1 MKKIYFSFIIAA
13 MTAVTM
19 CAETIQQDIALT
31 PGDWGW
37 GYNCSVTAVEGGLQA
52 QLTGDWGALST
63 GWDPEIDLSGWD
75 KIIILVDHM
84 DGCAGEWFQLKAYL
98 RDHADNEGCQMEGL
112 LGNDADGT
120 QQQYLV
126 IDLKQEKT
134 GFDLTKARVL
144 AIQCQPN
151 GAKFLVSRVY
161 LEKEEE
167 ATAIEQVTLRS
178 NGIRYNLLGQP
189 VGEDYKGIVI
199 LNGHKMIVR

>member
-1 MKKIYFSFIIAA
+1 MKKFYSFIIAA
-13 MTAVTM
+13 MTVVTM
-19 CAETIQQDIALT
+19 CAETVQQNIALT

-63 GWDPEIDLSGWD
+63 GWNPEIDLSGWD
-75 KIIILVDHM
+75 KIIILVDRM

-98 RDHADNEGCQMEGL
+98 RDHADNEKCQMEGL

-151 GAKFLVSRVY
+151 GAKFLISRVY

-178 NGIRYNLLGQP
+178 NGIRYNILGQP

>member
-1 MKKIYFSFIIAA
+1 MKKFYSFIIAA
-13 MTAVTM
+13 MTVVTM
-19 CAETIQQDIALT
+19 CAETVQQDITLT

-63 GWDPEIDLSGWD
+63 GWNPEIDLSGWD
-75 KIIILVDHM
+75 KIIILVDRM

-98 RDHADNEGCQMEGL
+98 RDHADNEKCQMEGL

-151 GAKFLVSRVY
+151 GAKFLISRVY

>member
-1 MKKIYFSFIIAA
+1 MKKFYSFIIAA
-13 MTAVTM
+13 MTVVTM
-19 CAETIQQDIALT
+19 CAETVQQNIALT

-63 GWDPEIDLSGWD
+63 GWNPEIDLSGWD
-75 KIIILVDHM
+75 KIIILVDRM

-98 RDHADNEGCQMEGL
+98 RDHADNEKCQMEGL

-151 GAKFLVSRVY
+151 GAKFLISRVY

>member
-1 MKKIYFSFIIAA
+1 MKKFYSFIIAA
-13 MTAVTM
+13 MTVVTM
-19 CAETIQQDIALT
+19 CAETVQQNIALT
-31 PGDWGW
+31 PDDWGW

-63 GWDPEIDLSGWD
+63 GWNPEIDLSGWD
-75 KIIILVDHM
+75 KIIILVDRM

-151 GAKFLVSRVY
+151 GAKFLISRVY

-167 ATAIEQVTLRS
+167 PTAIEQVTLRS

>member
-1 MKKIYFSFIIAA
+1 MKKFYSFIIAA

-75 KIIILVDHM
+75 KIIIL
-84 DGCAGEWFQLKAYL
+84 
-98 RDHADNEGCQMEGL
+98 
-112 LGNDADGT
+112 GNDADGS

-161 LEKEEE
+161 LEKEEKD
-167 ATAIEQVTLRS
+167 ATAIETVSIRD

-189 VGEDYKGIVI
+189 VGEDYKGVVI
-199 LNGHKMIVR
+199 LNGKKMIVR

>member
-1 MKKIYFSFIIAA
+1 MKKFYSFIIAA
-13 MTAVTM
+13 MTVVTM
-19 CAETIQQDIALT
+19 CAETVQQDIALT
-31 PGDWGW
+31 PSDWGW

-63 GWDPEIDLSGWD
+63 GWAPEIDLSGWD
-75 KIIILVDHM
+75 KIIILVDRM

-98 RDHADNEGCQMEGL
+98 RDHADNEKCQMEGL

-151 GAKFLVSRVY
+151 GAKFLISRVY

>member
-1 MKKIYFSFIIAA
+1 MKKFYSFIIAA

-75 KIIILVDHM
+75 KIIILVDRM
-84 DGCAGEWFQLKAYL
+84 DGCVGQWFQLKAYL

-112 LGNDADGT
+112 LNDADGS

-126 IDLKQEKT
+126 IDLKQEKS

-151 GAKFLVSRVY
+151 GAKFLISRVY

-167 ATAIEQVTLRS
+167 ATAIEQVTLRN

>member
-1 MKKIYFSFIIAA
+1 MKKFYSFIIAA
-13 MTAVTM
+13 MTVVTM
-19 CAETIQQDIALT
+19 CAETVQQNIALT

-63 GWDPEIDLSGWD
+63 GWNPEIDLSGWD
-75 KIIILVDHM
+75 KIIILVDRM

-98 RDHADNEGCQMEGL
+98 RDHADNEKCQMEGL

-144 AIQCQPN
+144 AFQCQPN
-151 GAKFLVSRVY
+151 GAKFLISRVY

>member
-1 MKKIYFSFIIAA
+1 MKKFYSFIIAA

-63 GWDPEIDLSGWD
+63 GWDPEIDLSGGD

-151 GAKFLVSRVY
+151 GAKFLISRVY

-167 ATAIEQVTLRS
+167 ATAIEQVTLRN

>member
-1 MKKIYFSFIIAA
+1 MKKFYFSLIIAA
-13 MTAVTM
+13 MAAVSM
-19 CAETIQQDIALT
+19 NAEPVQQDIPLT
-31 PGDWGW
+31 IENWGW
-37 GYNCSVTAVEGGLQA
+37 GYNCTVSTVEGGLQT

-63 GWDPEIDLSGWD
+63 GWDPVIDLTEWD
-75 KIIILVDHM
+75 KIIFLVESM
-84 DGCAGEWFQLKAYL
+84 EGCVGDWFQLKAYL

-151 GAKFLVSRVY
+151 GAKFLISRVY
-161 LEKEEE
+161 LEKEE

>member
-1 MKKIYFSFIIAA
+1 MKKFYSFIIAA
-13 MTAVTM
+13 MAALTIS
-19 CAETIQQDIALT
+19 AETVQQDIALT

-75 KIIILVDHM
+75 KIIILVDRM
-84 DGCAGEWFQLKAYL
+84 DGCVGQWFQLKAYL
-98 RDHADNEGCQMEGL
+98 RDHADNE
-112 LGNDADGT
+112 GT

-151 GAKFLVSRVY
+151 GAKFLISRVY

>member
-1 MKKIYFSFIIAA
+1 MKKFYSFIIAA

-98 RDHADNEGCQMEGL
+98 RDYADNEKCQMEGL

-151 GAKFLVSRVY
+151 GAKFLISRVY

-167 ATAIEQVTLRS
+167 ATAIEQVTLRN

>member
-1 MKKIYFSFIIAA
+1 MKKFYSFIIAA

-75 KIIILVDHM
+75 KIIILVDH
-84 DGCAGEWFQLKAYL
+84 CAGEWFQLKAYL

-112 LGNDADGT
+112 LGNDADGS

-151 GAKFLVSRVY
+151 GAKFLISRVY

>member
-1 MKKIYFSFIIAA
+1 MKKFYSFIIAA

-31 PGDWGW
+31 SGDGGW

-63 GWDPEIDLSGWD
+63 GWNPEIDLSGWD
-75 KIIILVDHM
+75 KIIILVDRM
-84 DGCAGEWFQLKAYL
+84 DGCAGQWFQLKAYL

-151 GAKFLVSRVY
+151 GAKFLISRVY

>member
-1 MKKIYFSFIIAA
+1 MKKFYSFIIAA

-19 CAETIQQDIALT
+19 CAETVQQDIALT

-75 KIIILVDHM
+75 KIIILVDRM
-84 DGCAGEWFQLKAYL
+84 DGCVGQWFQLKAYL

-112 LGNDADGT
+112 LGNDADGS

-151 GAKFLVSRVY
+151 GAKFLISRVY

-167 ATAIEQVTLRS
+167 ATAIEQVTLRN

>member
-1 MKKIYFSFIIAA
+1 MKKFYSFIIAA

-84 DGCAGEWFQLKAYL
+84 DGCAGQWFQLKAYL

-151 GAKFLVSRVY
+151 GAKFVISRAY
-161 LEKEEE
+161 LEKET
-167 ATAIEQVTLRS
+167 ATGLETVSVRN

-189 VGEDYKGIVI
+189 VGEDYKGVVI
-199 LNGHKMIVR
+199 LNGKKMIVR

>member
-1 MKKIYFSFIIAA
+1 MKKFYSFIIAA

-75 KIIILVDHM
+75 KIIFLVESM
-84 DGCAGEWFQLKAYL
+84 QGCVGDWFQLKAYL
-98 RDHADNEGCQMEGL
+98 RDKSENEANQMEGL
-112 LGNDADGT
+112 LGNDADGS

-126 IDLKQEKT
+126 IDLKQKKE
-134 GFDLTKARVL
+134 GFDLTKARIL

-151 GAKFLVSRVY
+151 GAKFVISRAY
-161 LEKEEE
+161 LEKEI
-167 ATAIEQVTLRS
+167 ATGLETVSVRN

-189 VGEDYKGIVI
+189 VGEDYKGVVI
-199 LNGHKMIVR
+199 LNGKKMIVR

>member
-1 MKKIYFSFIIAA
+1 MKKFYFSLIIAA
-13 MTAVTM
+13 MAAVSM
-19 CAETIQQDIALT
+19 NAEPVQQDIPLT
-31 PGDWGW
+31 VENWGW

-52 QLTGDWGALST
+52 QLTGEWGALST
-63 GWDPEIDLSGWD
+63 GWAPEIDLTAWD
-75 KIIILVDHM
+75 KIIFLVESM
-84 DGCAGEWFQLKAYL
+84 EGCVGDWFQLKAYL
-98 RDHADNEGCQMEGL
+98 RDHADNEKCQMEGL

-151 GAKFLVSRVY
+151 GAKFVISRAY
-161 LEKEEE
+161 LEKET
-167 ATAIEQVTLRS
+167 ATGLETVSVRN

-189 VGEDYKGIVI
+189 VGEDYKGVVI
-199 LNGHKMIVR
+199 LNGKKMIVR

>member
-1 MKKIYFSFIIAA
+1 MAA
-13 MTAVTM
+13 VSMN
-19 CAETIQQDIALT
+19 AEPVQQDIPLT
-31 PGDWGW
+31 IENWGW
-37 GYNCSVTAVEGGLQA
+37 GYNSTVTTVEGGLQT

-63 GWDPEIDLSGWD
+63 GWDPVIDLTEWD
-75 KIIILVDHM
+75 KIIFLVESM
-84 DGCAGEWFQLKAYL
+84 EGCVGDWFQLKAYL
-98 RDHADNEGCQMEGL
+98 RDHADNEKCQMEGL

-151 GAKFLVSRVY
+151 GAKFLISRVY

-167 ATAIEQVTLRS
+167 TTAIEQVTLRN

>member
-1 MKKIYFSFIIAA
+1 MKKFYSFIIAA
-13 MTAVTM
+13 MTVVTM
-19 CAETIQQDIALT
+19 CAETVQQNIALT

-63 GWDPEIDLSGWD
+63 GWNPEIDLSGWD
-75 KIIILVDHM
+75 KIIILVDRM

-98 RDHADNEGCQMEGL
+98 RDHADNEKCQMEGL

-151 GAKFLVSRVY
+151 GAKFLISRVY

-167 ATAIEQVTLRS
+167 STAIEQVTLRS

>member
-1 MKKIYFSFIIAA
+1 MKKFYSFIIAA
-13 MTAVTM
+13 MTVVTM
-19 CAETIQQDIALT
+19 CAETVQQDIALT
-31 PGDWGW
+31 PDDWGW

-63 GWDPEIDLSGWD
+63 GWNPEIDLSGWD
-75 KIIILVDHM
+75 KIIILVDRM

-98 RDHADNEGCQMEGL
+98 RDHADNEKCQMEGL

-151 GAKFLVSRVY
+151 GAKFLISRVY

-167 ATAIEQVTLRS
+167 ATAIETVSIRN

>member
-1 MKKIYFSFIIAA
+1 MKKFYSFIIAA

-75 KIIILVDHM
+75 KIIILVDRM
-84 DGCAGEWFQLKAYL
+84 DGCAGQWFQLKAYL

-151 GAKFLVSRVY
+151 GAKFLISRVY

-167 ATAIEQVTLRS
+167 ATAIKQVTLRS

-189 VGEDYKGIVI
+189 VDEDYKGIVI
-199 LNGHKMIVR
+199 LNGKKMMIH

>member
-1 MKKIYFSFIIAA
+1 MKKFYSFIIAA
-13 MTAVTM
+13 MTVVTM
-19 CAETIQQDIALT
+19 CAETVQQDIALT
-31 PGDWGW
+31 PDDWGW

-63 GWDPEIDLSGWD
+63 GWNPEIDLSGWD
-75 KIIILVDHM
+75 KIIILVDRM

-98 RDHADNEGCQMEGL
+98 RDHADNEKCQMEGL

-151 GAKFLVSRVY
+151 GAKFLISRVY

-167 ATAIEQVTLRS
+167 STAIEQVTLRS

>member
-1 MKKIYFSFIIAA
+1 MKKFYSFIIAA

-63 GWDPEIDLSGWD
+63 GWNPEIDLSGWD
-75 KIIILVDHM
+75 KIIILVDRM
-84 DGCAGEWFQLKAYL
+84 DGCVGQWFQLKAYL
-98 RDHADNEGCQMEGL
+98 RDYADNEKCQMEGL

-151 GAKFLVSRVY
+151 GAKFLISRVY

-167 ATAIEQVTLRS
+167 ATAIEQVTLRN

>member
-1 MKKIYFSFIIAA
+1 MKKFYSFIIAA

-63 GWDPEIDLSGWD
+63 GWDCVGQ
-75 KIIILVDHM
+75 
-84 DGCAGEWFQLKAYL
+84 WFQLKAYL
-98 RDHADNEGCQMEGL
+98 RDHADNEDCQMEGL
-112 LGNDADGT
+112 LGNDADGS

-151 GAKFLVSRVY
+151 GAKFLISRVY

>member
-1 MKKIYFSFIIAA
+1 MKKFYSFIIAA
-13 MTAVTM
+13 MTVVTM
-19 CAETIQQDIALT
+19 CAETVQQDIALT

-75 KIIILVDHM
+75 KIIILVDRM
-84 DGCAGEWFQLKAYL
+84 ENCVGEWFQLKAYL

-151 GAKFLVSRVY
+151 GAKFVISRAY
-161 LEKEEE
+161 LEKET
-167 ATAIEQVTLRS
+167 ATGLETVSVRN

-189 VGEDYKGIVI
+189 VGEDYKGVVI
-199 LNGHKMIVR
+199 LNGKKMIVR